1 VAVRVV
7 YLGNAPWSVP
17 PLAALAD
24 DPGVEVV
31 LVITRTPRPGRRG
44 AGPEPTPVA
53 VAARERGIPFAEVA
67 SVREGEGR
75 ARLLEAR
82 PDVLAVVAYGELLP
96 PEILGVAPLGAVNL
110 HLSLLPRWRGAGPVQ
125 HALLAGDHETG
136 VTAMLM
142 DEGLDTGPILEREAT
157 AIGELEDAGALG
169 ARLAELGGPI
179 LARAIAGLAAGT
191 AIPTPQ
197 DPAQATSA
205 PKLTADDRR
214 IRWDESAGTVL
225 GRIRAFAPSP
235 GADTRRDGRRLKILA
250 AERSA
255 GAGEPGTVIDVG
267 PNGFDVAAADG
278 AIRVLELASEGRAR
292 MDAAAWLRG
301 AHLEPGERLG

>member
-17 PLAALAD
+17 PLVALAD
-24 DPGVEVV
+24 DADVELV
-31 LVITRTPRPGRRG
+31 LILTRTPRPGRRG

-53 VAARERGIPFAEVA
+53 VAARERGLPVAEVE
-67 SVREGEGR
+67 SVRGGAGR
-75 ARLLEAR
+75 ARLLDAQ

-96 PEILGVAPLGAVNL
+96 QEVLDAAPLGAVNL
-110 HLSLLPRWRGAGPVQ
+110 HLSLLPRWRGASPVQ
-125 HALLAGDHETG
+125 HALLAGDRETG

-142 DEGLDTGPILEREAT
+142 DEGLDTGPVLKWEAT
-157 AIGELEDAGALG
+157 AIGGGEDAGALG
-169 ARLAELGGPI
+169 ERLAMLGGPV

-191 AIPTPQ
+191 AVPTPQ
-197 DPAQATSA
+197 DGARATSA
-205 PKLTADDRR
+205 PKLSADDRR
-214 IRWDESAGTVL
+214 IRWDEPADSTL

-235 GADTRRDGRRLKILA
+235 GADTRRDGRRLKILV
-250 AERSA
+250 AERA
-255 GAGEPGTVIDVG
+255 DGAGEPGTVIDVG
-267 PNGFDVAAADG
+267 ADAFDVAAGDG

-301 AHLEPGERLG
+301 AHLELGERLG